1 MTVREHVLKSLTAG
15 GERSGSELAREIGVS
30 RNAVWKAV
38 EALRKEGYRIEG
50 GTRRGYRL
58 LTEPDRLS
66 EEAIRGWL
74 TTESIGREIEMH
86 DQIDST
92 NRRARALAA
101 DGAPH
106 GFAVVA
112 DSQTGGRGRRGRSF
126 FSPRG
131 SGIYLSLILRPD
143 CAPDLAGMI
152 TSMTAVAAARAIEA
166 VADTDVRIK
175 WVNDLYLGS
184 RKCCGIL
191 CEAGISLETGRMDY
205 AVAGIGINVQPMDFP
220 AELAEIATSIG
231 NETGR
236 SYDRNRLIAEICNQ
250 AERVWGQLETG
261 EFLAESRS
269 RSNVIGH
276 RVTVLEGEKQYTA
289 TALDLDDRGRL
300 AVRRGNEVILLDYG
314 EVSLRREE

>member
-74 TTESIGREIEMH
+74 TTESIGREIELH

-166 VADTDVRIK
+166 VAD
-175 WVNDLYLGS
+175 LYLGS

-220 AELAEIATSIG
+220 PELAEIATSIG